1 MKLRRE
7 MRFICESSLK
17 MYVSRIPLGLVFYH
31 AKVLNCDYRIARLA
45 PFGKRETQFFRILPF
60 SGWFWSV
67 RQADLHK
74 KGSLALLS
82 RKDTVG
88 NALMRSAKQAMP
100 SGRNGQVRSLQLFGE
115 RLQKH
120 FPPSYQKPSPA
131 GEGFLCFLKGRMQ
144 CRVRRRGTRSR
155 PSR

>member
-1 MKLRRE
+1 
-7 MRFICESSLK
+7 
-17 MYVSRIPLGLVFYH
+17 MYVSRIPLGLAFYH
-31 AKVLNCDYRIARLA
+31 AKVLNRDYRIARLA

-60 SGWFWSV
+60 SGSFRRIYPV
-67 RQADLHK
+67 DLHK
-74 KGSLALLS
+74 KDPIALLS

-88 NALMRSAKQAMP
+88 NAFMRSAKQAMP
-100 SGRNGQVRSLQLFGE
+100 SGRNGQVRFLQLFGE
-115 RLQKH
+115 RLQER